1 MKVSTLSLQV
11 LFVVVFLLMT
21 VGVQCILFLPNS
33 AGLFDAVYS
42 HKWMW
47 IGYFFAS
54 LGVTEW
60 IRKRFL
66 RE

>member
-1 MKVSTLSLQV
+1 MKVSTLGFQV

-21 VGVQCILFLPNS
+21 VGVQYLLFSASS

-42 HKWMW
+42 HQWMW
-47 IGYFFAS
+47 IGYFFVS

-60 IRKRFL
+60 IRGRFL

>member
-1 MKVSTLSLQV
+1 MKVSTLSFQV

-21 VGVQCILFLPNS
+21 VGVQCLLFLPS
-33 AGLFDAVYS
+33 PAGLVGAVYS
-42 HKWMW
+42 HQWMW
-47 IGYFFAS
+47 IGYFFVS

-60 IRKRFL
+60 IRRRFL